1 MISSLRFLVR
11 LMPLAFIPL
20 LSGCIWV
27 AGAGA
32 VAGVSAV
39 RQERTLGD
47 ALTDVNIKASLDTR
61 LARQSPGLYVRVS
74 TTVVEGRVLLAGR
87 VDKPETRLEATRVA
101 WSVDGVKK
109 VDNDIE
115 VSDFSGWLDG
125 PSDLIMRTQLATI
138 LVADKSIRD
147 VNYTTDV
154 VHGVVY
160 LMGVGQDQ
168 GEIDRVVAHAQK
180 LNGVRR
186 VENYVVLKDD
196 PIRRGIEPA
205 AAQANPQPAPQPNL
219 QPAVQPDPQ
228 PAVQPDPEPVEQP
241 PALMSP
247 RVDIQSAPLAAPQ

>member
-1 MISSLRFLVR
+1 MITAFRFLVR
-11 LMPLAFIPL
+11 LAPLALIPL
-20 LSGCIWV
+20 LSGCIAV
-27 AGAGA
+27 AAAGAAGA
-32 VAGVSAV
+32 VAGVSAA
-39 RQERTLGD
+39 RQERTVGD
-47 ALTDVNIKASLDTR
+47 ALTDAAIKTNLDTT
-61 LARQSPGLYVRVS
+61 LARHTPGLYVRVS

-101 WSVDGVKK
+101 WSVDGVKR

-125 PSDLIMRTQLATI
+125 PSDFIMRTKLATT
-138 LVADKSIRD
+138 LLADKSIKD

-160 LMGVGQDQ
+160 LVGVGQDQ

-196 PIRRGIEPA
+196 PIRKGFVSAPA
-205 AAQANPQPAPQPNL
+205 EVAPQSGS
-219 QPAVQPDPQ
+219 QPAVLAAPEADSQ
-228 PAVQPDPEPVEQP
+228 PAV
-241 PALMSP
+241 
-247 RVDIQSAPLAAPQ
+247 LAAPDADMQPTPQTGPQ

>member
-1 MISSLRFLVR
+1 MISSVRFFIR
-11 LMPLAFIPL
+11 LAPLACIPL
-20 LSGCIWV
+20 LSGCL
-27 AGAGA
+27 A
-32 VAGVSAV
+32 VAAAGGVAAVSAA
-39 RQERTLGD
+39 RQERTIGNAISD
-47 ALTDVNIKASLDTR
+47 AAIKTSLDTR
-61 LARQSPGLYVRVS
+61 LARDTPGLYVRVS

-125 PSDLIMRTQLATI
+125 PSDFIMRTRLATI
-138 LVADKSIRD
+138 LLADKSIKD

-160 LMGVGQDQ
+160 LMGVGQNQ
-168 GEIDRVVAHAQK
+168 GEVDRVVAHAQK

-196 PIRRGIEPA
+196 PIRNDFGPGS
-205 AAQANPQPAPQPNL
+205 QPVSPL
-219 QPAVQPDPQ
+219 SDT
-228 PAVQPDPEPVEQP
+228 QP
-241 PALMSP
+241 PAMT
-247 RVDIQSAPLAAPQ
+247 APAAEVAPAAGVQPAELHPGAEMAPVTQTDPQ